1 MSFKVGDYIYVL
13 DEALSGK
20 IIKIVD
26 SNITIEDE
34 DGFELIF
41 SASEIVKK
49 EGNVLK
55 KDVFNSKSIN
65 QVLSEKALDK
75 RRSLPKVKPKER
87 FLPTMEVD
95 LHIHQLVKSEK
106 HLSSHDKK
114 LIQLDTAKHKLEFA
128 MQKKIQ
134 KIVFIHGV
142 GEGTL
147 KIELEYL
154 FKRYNN
160 LKFYDADYKKYGQG
174 ATEVYIYQ
182 NIKPFD

>member
-1 MSFKVGDYIYVL
+1 MNFIIGDYVYVL

-20 IIKIVD
+20 IIKID
-26 SNITIEDE
+26 KSEITIEDQN
-34 DGFELIF
+34 GFELIF
-41 SASEIVKK
+41 SPLEIVKK
-49 EGNVLK
+49 QDDSLSK
-55 KDVFNSKSIN
+55 SAFSSKSIN
-65 QVLSEKALDK
+65 QVLFEKELNKK
-75 RRSLPKVKPKER
+75 RILPKVKPKER
-87 FLPTMEVD
+87 FQPTMEVD

-106 HLSSHDKK
+106 HLTSHDKK

-147 KIELEYL
+147 KLELEYL

-160 LKFYDADYKKYGQG
+160 LRYYAADYKKYGQG
-174 ATEVYIYQ
+174 ATDVYIYQ
-182 NIKPFD
+182 NIKPHD

>member
-1 MSFKVGDYIYVL
+1 MSFKIGDYVYVL
-13 DEALSGK
+13 DEAISGE
-20 IIKIVD
+20 IIKINN
-26 SNITIEDE
+26 SEITIEDQ
-34 DGFELIF
+34 DGFEMSF
-41 SASEIVKK
+41 TANEIVKK
-49 EGNVLK
+49 EGDSLK
-55 KDVFNSKSIN
+55 KSAFSTKSIN
-65 QVLSEKALDK
+65 QVLNEKESNKK
-75 RRSLPKVKPKER
+75 RTQPRVKPKER
-87 FLPTMEVD
+87 FQPTMEVD

-106 HLSSHDKK
+106 HLTSHDKK

-147 KIELEYL
+147 KLELEYL

-182 NIKPFD
+182 NVKPFD

>member
-1 MSFKVGDYIYVL
+1 MSFKIGDYIYVL
-13 DEALSGK
+13 DEALSGEV
-20 IIKIVD
+20 IKIAN
-26 SNITIEDE
+26 SKITIEDQ
-34 DGFELIF
+34 DGFELTF
-41 SASEIVKK
+41 NASEIVKK
-49 EGNVLK
+49 EGDSLRK
-55 KDVFNSKSIN
+55 AAFSSKSIN
-65 QVLSEKALDK
+65 QVLLEKKANKK
-75 RRSLPKVKPKER
+75 RTLLRVKPKER
-87 FLPTMEVD
+87 FQPTMEVD
-95 LHIHQLVKSEK
+95 LHIHHLVKSEK

-147 KIELEYL
+147 KMELEYL

-160 LKFYDADYKKYGQG
+160 LKYYDADYKKYGQG

-182 NIKPFD
+182 NIKPQD